1 MLFYIHHVSPLSA
14 SRLHGKSSFALQY
27 LSDFI
32 GDFYTFSNILQT
44 ITEYRSV
51 YMPLVLLPSVHLL
64 GRYLLQPA
72 LCQFCFPKLPMYKMI
87 VAYMIVYFIYI
98 LLSNSCQG
106 TITKNGYGYPA
117 IGSRW
122 GISIQIWVPMPRSQ
136 LSLGYFCANMGVYTP
151 LPTFTGVF
159 LCKYGCLYP
168 AANFHRGIF
177 VQIWASVPRSQ
188 LSRGYFCANMGV
200 CTPLPAPA
208 GVFLCKYGRLYPAAC
223 SRRGISA
230 QKWISIPRHACPLP
244 KLPHSLANPPHF
256 LNSILIHAISNRR
269 RRLTAVLSQHR
280 TYRSVY
286 GAFNS

>member
-136 LSLGYFCANMGVYTP
+136 LSP
-151 LPTFTGVF
+151 
-159 LCKYGCLYP
+159 
-168 AANFHRGIF
+168 
-177 VQIWASVPRSQ
+177 
-188 LSRGYFCANMGV
+188 GYFCANMGV
-200 CTPLPAPA
+200 CTPQPTFT
-208 GVFLCKYGRLYPAAC
+208 GVFLCKYGRLYPAVNFRGGIFVQIWASVPRC
-223 SRRGISA
+223 LLPPGYFRAKMDIYTPARLPLTKTSTLSRKS
-230 QKWISIPRHACPLP
+230 ST
-244 KLPHSLANPPHF
+244 F
-256 LNSILIHAISNRR
+256 
-269 RRLTAVLSQHR
+269 SQFH
-280 TYRSVY
+280 
-286 GAFNS
+286 FNSRNRVGSGD

>member
-122 GISIQIWVPMPRSQ
+122 GISIQIWVSVPPQ
-136 LSLGYFCANMGVYTP
+136 
-151 LPTFTGVF
+151 PTFTGVF
-159 LCKYGCLYP
+159 LHKYECLCP
-168 AANFHRGIF
+168 AVNFHRGIF
-177 VQIWASVPRSQ
+177 VQIWVSIPRSQ
-188 LSRGYFCANMGV
+188 LLPGYFCANMGV

-208 GVFLCKYGRLYPAAC
+208 RVFPRKNGYLYPGTPAPYQNFHTL
-223 SRRGISA
+223 SQILH
-230 QKWISIPRHACPLP
+230 IFSIP
-244 KLPHSLANPPHF
+244 F
-256 LNSILIHAISNRR
+256 
-269 RRLTAVLSQHR
+269 
-280 TYRSVY
+280 
-286 GAFNS
+286 

>member
-188 LSRGYFCANMGV
+188 LSRRYFCANMGV

-208 GVFLCKYGRLYPAAC
+208 GVFPRKNGYLYPGTPAPY
-223 SRRGISA
+223 
-230 QKWISIPRHACPLP
+230 QNFH
-244 KLPHSLANPPHF
+244 
-256 LNSILIHAISNRR
+256 
-269 RRLTAVLSQHR
+269 TLSQILHIF
-280 TYRSVY
+280 SIS
-286 GAFNS
+286 F

>member
-1 MLFYIHHVSPLSA
+1 
-14 SRLHGKSSFALQY
+14 
-27 LSDFI
+27 
-32 GDFYTFSNILQT
+32 
-44 ITEYRSV
+44 
-51 YMPLVLLPSVHLL
+51 MPLVLLPSVHLL

-106 TITKNGYGYPA
+106 TIARNGYGYPA

-122 GISIQIWVPMPRSQ
+122 GISIQIWVSMPRSQ
-136 LSLGYFCANMGVYTP
+136 LLPGYFYTNMGVYAP
-151 LPTFTGVF
+151 QPTFTGVF
-159 LCKYGCLYP
+159 LHKYEYLCP

-177 VQIWASVPRSQ
+177 VQIWVSIPRSQ
-188 LSRGYFCANMGV
+188 LLPGYFYANMGV
-200 CTPLPAPA
+200 YTPQPTFT

-230 QKWISIPRHACPLP
+230 QKWISMPRHACPLP

-256 LNSILIHAISNRR
+256 LNFILIHAIE
-269 RRLTAVLSQHR
+269 
-280 TYRSVY
+280 
-286 GAFNS
+286 

>member
-1 MLFYIHHVSPLSA
+1 MLSCADRYNFYIIIYSGEIRGSVFAVLYSSRYPSFGFPLAREVIACSA
-14 SRLHGKSSFALQY
+14 I
-27 LSDFI
+27 FI
-32 GDFYTFSNILQT
+32 GDFYIFSSILQT

-51 YMPLVLLPSVHLL
+51 YMPLVLLPAVHLL

-87 VAYMIVYFIYI
+87 IAYMIVYFIYI

-106 TITKNGYGYPA
+106 SITENGYGYPA

-122 GISIQIWVPMPRSQ
+122 GISIQIWVSVPRSQ
-136 LSLGYFCANMGVYTP
+136 LSPGYFGANMGVYTP
-151 LPTFTGVF
+151 QPTFT
-159 LCKYGCLYP
+159 
-168 AANFHRGIF
+168 
-177 VQIWASVPRSQ
+177 
-188 LSRGYFCANMGV
+188 
-200 CTPLPAPA
+200 

-280 TYRSVY
+280 MYRSVC

>member
-1 MLFYIHHVSPLSA
+1 MLFYIHHVTPLSA

-87 VAYMIVYFIYI
+87 IAYMIVYFIYI

-136 LSLGYFCANMGVYTP
+136 LKL
-151 LPTFTGVF
+151 LPV
-159 LCKYGCLYP
+159 
-168 AANFHRGIF
+168 
-177 VQIWASVPRSQ
+177 
-188 LSRGYFCANMGV
+188 SR
-200 CTPLPAPA
+200 T
-208 GVFLCKYGRLYPAAC
+208 
-223 SRRGISA
+223 ISSFYA
-230 QKWISIPRHACPLP
+230 Q
-244 KLPHSLANPPHF
+244 F
-256 LNSILIHAISNRR
+256 
-269 RRLTAVLSQHR
+269 
-280 TYRSVY
+280 
-286 GAFNS
+286 